1 MRLSNQKW
9 MKYEEWGQR
18 DDTFPIV
25 SLSERKKLGKN
36 ERDWI
41 NFFLSI
47 SISMIGYHDLSG
59 SSENAD
65 ITISIV
71 LTL

>member
-36 ERDWI
+36 ERD
-41 NFFLSI
+41 
-47 SISMIGYHDLSG
+47 
-59 SSENAD
+59 
-65 ITISIV
+65 
-71 LTL
+71 